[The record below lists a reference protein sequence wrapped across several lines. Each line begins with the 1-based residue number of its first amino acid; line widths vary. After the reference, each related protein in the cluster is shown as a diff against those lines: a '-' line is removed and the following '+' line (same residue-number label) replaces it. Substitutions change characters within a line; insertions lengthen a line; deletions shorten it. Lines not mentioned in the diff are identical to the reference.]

1 MRGSLQHAIVK
12 SYPGHHTRD
21 GQRRQCRYHLLQSAL
36 LPEITRTF
44 HLSPSPGG
52 AMAVATQLGFA
63 AGNLFVPPLGD
74 VVECGK
80 LILRHFAAFMTYNAA
95 VLIATL
101 NSGE

>member
-1 MRGSLQHAIVK
+1 
-12 SYPGHHTRD
+12 
-21 GQRRQCRYHLLQSAL
+21 
-36 LPEITRTF
+36 
-44 HLSPSPGG
+44 
-52 AMAVATQLGFA
+52 MAVATQLGFA